1 LQLIV
6 PGPNMYKLKT
16 LVKKRLTTREP
27 ILPPAAHAHANKLA
41 RNPQAAFEFL
51 IRCGIYR
58 KDGKLNPHYR
68 A

>member
-1 LQLIV
+1 MDEV
-6 PGPNMYKLKT
+6 KT
-16 LVKKRLTTREP
+16 VVKKRLTTRES

-41 RNPQAAFEFL
+41 RDPQAAFDFL
-51 IRCGIYR
+51 VRCGIYR